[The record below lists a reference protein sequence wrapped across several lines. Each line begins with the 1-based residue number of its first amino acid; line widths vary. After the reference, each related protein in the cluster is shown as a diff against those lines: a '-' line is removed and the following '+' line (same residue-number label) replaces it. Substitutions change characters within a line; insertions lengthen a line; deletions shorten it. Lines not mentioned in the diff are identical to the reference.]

1 MKRSE
6 INALIRSAQLCFT
19 AHEWNLPP
27 RPRWDVTDF
36 GLADWRNF
44 GLVLVNLAEEPEYCE
59 KLMYAQKGMT
69 TPAHCHRKKKED
81 IICRWGRLAVQ
92 VWAGVPDES
101 REREFS
107 MPIDHEPVTV
117 KSGQIIELPAGSRVT
132 LVPGVYHAFYPIND
146 ECIIGE
152 VSTANDDLNDN
163 FFVNPD
169 IGRYPNLE
177 EDETAILRL
186 LSDKT
191 A

>member
-6 INALIRSAQLCFT
+6 INALIHSAQSCFA
-19 AHEWNLPP
+19 AHEWTLPP

-59 KLMYAQKGMT
+59 KLMYAQQGMT

-101 REREFS
+101 GEREFS
-107 MPIDHEPVTV
+107 IPIDHEPVTF

-132 LVPGVYHAFYPIND
+132 LVPGVYHAFYPISD

-163 FFVNPD
+163 FFVNPEV
-169 IGRYPNLE
+169 GRYPHLE
-177 EDETAILRL
+177 EDEPAILRL